1 MRPTVETIIKQ
12 QREFFSTHRTKDVG
26 FRIEQLER
34 LKTAILAHEN
44 SINKALYEDLHK
56 SAMETYTTE
65 IGLCLAEITYVLR
78 HLASWARPKKVKGPS
93 LLPLTESFVHNEPY
107 GVVLIIAPW
116 NYPLQL
122 TIAPLIGA
130 MAAGNCAILKPSEIS
145 SHTSQLIQ
153 GMIDDYFK
161 NNYVAVI
168 QGGAEVAQQLLQH
181 KLDYIFYTGGGAVG
195 KIVMKAA
202 AKHLTPVTLELGGK
216 SPCIVDKEIDV
227 EKTAHRITW
236 GKFLNAGQT
245 CVAPDYLMLHKSI
258 KENLIDRIKKAIVD
272 FYGEDAKQS
281 KDYGR
286 MINQRHFAR
295 LSTYIE
301 DGDVIFGGETD
312 SKELYIAPTLMD
324 NVSPEAKVMQ
334 EEIFGP
340 ILPIIEYSDISE
352 AIEFINNRPKP
363 LALYLFSNDR
373 KIQKKVLR
381 ETSSGGVCINDTVVH
396 FTSTE
401 LPYGGVGASGF
412 GKYHGKASYE
422 LLSNKKGV
430 MKQTVL
436 SDLALR
442 YPPYKTAT
450 LELIRTALR

>member
-1 MRPTVETIIKQ
+1 
-12 QREFFSTHRTKDVG
+12 
-26 FRIEQLER
+26 
-34 LKTAILAHEN
+34 
-44 SINKALYEDLHK
+44 
-56 SAMETYTTE
+56 
-65 IGLCLAEITYVLR
+65 
-78 HLASWARPKKVKGPS
+78 
-93 LLPLTESFVHNEPY
+93 
-107 GVVLIIAPW
+107 
-116 NYPLQL
+116 
-122 TIAPLIGA
+122 
-130 MAAGNCAILKPSEIS
+130 
-145 SHTSQLIQ
+145 
-153 GMIDDYFK
+153 MIDDYFE
-161 NNYVAVI
+161 NDYVAVV
-168 QGGAEVAQQLLQH
+168 QGGAEVAQQLLRH

-202 AKHLTPVTLELGGK
+202 AEHLTPLTLELGGK
-216 SPCIVDKEIDV
+216 SPCVVDKEIDV

-245 CVAPDYLMLHKSI
+245 CIAPDYLMLHKSV
-258 KENLIDRIKKAIVD
+258 KESLIDRIKKTIID

-286 MINQRHFAR
+286 IINQRHFTR
-295 LSTYIE
+295 LSKYLG
-301 DGDVIFGGETD
+301 DGDVILGGETD
-312 SKELYIAPTLMD
+312 SKGLYIAPTLMES
-324 NVSPEAKVMQ
+324 VSTEAGIMQ

-340 ILPIIEYSDISE
+340 ILPIIEYSEIGE
-352 AIEFINNRPKP
+352 AVEFINNRPKP

-442 YPPYKTAT
+442 YPPYKSTT
-450 LELIRTALR
+450 LELLRTALR

>member
-1 MRPTVETIIKQ
+1 MRPTIETIIKK
-12 QREFFSTHRTKDVG
+12 QREFFATHRTKDVG
-26 FRIEQLER
+26 FRIEQLKR

-56 SAMETYTTE
+56 STMETYTTE
-65 IGLCLAEITYVLR
+65 IGFCLAEITYVLR
-78 HLASWARPKKVKGPS
+78 HLASWTRPQKVKGPS

-116 NYPLQL
+116 NYPFQL

-130 MAAGNCAILKPSEIS
+130 IAAGNCAILKPSEIS
-145 SHTSQLIQ
+145 PNTSQLIQ
-153 GMIDDYFK
+153 EMIDDYFE
-161 NNYVAVI
+161 NDYVAVV

-181 KLDYIFYTGGGAVG
+181 KFDYIFYTGGGAVG
-195 KIVMKAA
+195 KTVMKAA
-202 AKHLTPVTLELGGK
+202 AEHLTPVTLELGGK
-216 SPCIVDKEIDV
+216 SPCVVDKEIDV
-227 EKTAHRITW
+227 EKTARRITW

-245 CVAPDYLMLHKSI
+245 CIAPDYLMLHKSV
-258 KENLIDRIKKAIVD
+258 KEKLIDRIKRTIVE
-272 FYGEDAKQS
+272 FYGDDAKHS

-286 MINQRHFAR
+286 IINERHFAR
-295 LSTYIE
+295 LSTYIG
-301 DGDVIFGGETD
+301 DGDIIFGGKTD
-312 SKELYIAPTLMD
+312 SKELYIAPTLMK

-340 ILPIIEYSDISE
+340 ILPIIEYSEIGE

-363 LALYLFSNDR
+363 LALYLFSNNR
-373 KIQKKVLR
+373 KIQEKVLR

-396 FTSTE
+396 FTSAE

-430 MKQTVL
+430 MKQTAL
-436 SDLALR
+436 FDLKFR
-442 YPPYKTAT
+442 YPPYKSAT
-450 LELIRTALR
+450 LALVKRFLR